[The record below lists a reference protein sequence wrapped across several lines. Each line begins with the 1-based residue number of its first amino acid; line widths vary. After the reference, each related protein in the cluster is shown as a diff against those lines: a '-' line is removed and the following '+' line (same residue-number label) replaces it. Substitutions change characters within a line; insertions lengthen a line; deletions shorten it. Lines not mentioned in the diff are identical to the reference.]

1 MIQRK
6 IDEAIST
13 LTNTKGLNAYEKS
26 FYNYGNRLIAMK
38 IFSDLP
44 NTNFSKPDFN
54 ISSISYNFLEKA
66 QEYHDKIKTI
76 IEQEYP
82 NSVIPVFFRNFTKCA
97 KVYSS
102 L

>member
-1 MIQRK
+1 MPK
-6 IDEAIST
+6 SGNFSPAFLGSLTPATT
-13 LTNTKGLNAYEKS
+13 LPIT
-26 FYNYGNRLIAMK
+26 I
-38 IFSDLP
+38 
-44 NTNFSKPDFN
+44 FSKPDFN

-97 KVYSS
+97 KVYS
-102 L
+102 LL